1 MKNVEARAA
10 VFSHERNN
18 PFANIARVA
27 HQPLLRGE
35 RGVRMVLAI
44 VAEGLGEC
52 VEKDVMI
59 IRQFNDLEGER
70 GRRELACRELGEWRS
85 LGWPL
90 TQVSRWRGGSWRVS
104 NWRSRC
110 LVLGRGGSA
119 LSSGGWNGSDDGF
132 VVIAD
137 GNGAGIVGAR
147 GEIHLVTVGRRAGIR
162 FDVAVEQD

>member
-1 MKNVEARAA
+1 MVNVEARAA
-10 VFSHERNN
+10 VFSHEGNN

-52 VEKDVMI
+52 VEKGVMI
-59 IRQFNDLEGER
+59 IWQFNDLEGE
-70 GRRELACRELGEWRS
+70 GGGRELACWELGEWRS

-90 TQVSRWRGGSWRVS
+90 TQLSRWRGGNWRVS
-104 NWRSRC
+104 SWRGRC
-110 LVLGRGGSA
+110 LVLGRRGSA
-119 LSSGGWNGSDDGF
+119 LSSDGWNGSDDGF
-132 VVIAD
+132 VIIAD
-137 GNGAGIVGAR
+137 GNGAGIVGTR
-147 GEIHLVTVGRRAGIR
+147 GEIYFFTVRRRARIR